1 MSSWLCP
8 IIAVLDLAGGEG
20 PRGLRVVT
28 AGETVRCPPNTVCH
42 DTMCHCTGLPAH
54 VMGPKSNCHHAALT
68 TCCMCSCA
76 CMQGQLKGWEA
87 KSGRAVK
94 DSAAAGAFLSGVAQ
108 PPPSEITTMR
118 WLEKRG
124 TWHANDTLHALL
136 LLLQSDSSHS
146 RAHAS
151 FVLIERVVR
160 VRLQL
165 IRHVKT
171 CTTDIYLH
179 NERAHVGLSGHAHLA
194 RNWCASPK
202 CCARPTASLRRA
214 AHRTA

>member
-1 MSSWLCP
+1 
-8 IIAVLDLAGGEG
+8 
-20 PRGLRVVT
+20 
-28 AGETVRCPPNTVCH
+28 
-42 DTMCHCTGLPAH
+42 
-54 VMGPKSNCHHAALT
+54 
-68 TCCMCSCA
+68 
-76 CMQGQLKGWEA
+76 MQGQLKGWEA

-179 NERAHVGLSGHAHLA
+179 NERAHVGLSTHAPVCSILA
-194 RNWCASPK
+194 G
-202 CCARPTASLRRA
+202 
-214 AHRTA
+214 